1 MEGVATMH
9 WLDKLERKYGRFH
22 IEGLM
27 LYITATM
34 LCIYIMDNFLPLS
47 INISDWIDLS
57 RSQVLQGQVWRLVT
71 FIFLP
76 PASSPVFV
84 LFALYFYY
92 FIGTSLEEVW
102 GSFQFNIYY
111 LFGVIG
117 TIIAGLITGY
127 GDNTYLNLS
136 LFLAF
141 AQLFPEHQ
149 VLLFFFIPIKI
160 KYLAYLDWILFAW
173 SFIVGSWT
181 IRAAIVASLINFFL
195 FFGPGMFRGLKN
207 KFKYRSVQRNWRKQM
222 KQNGG
227 MR

>member
-1 MEGVATMH
+1 M
-9 WLDKLERKYGRFH
+9 
-22 IEGLM
+22 
-27 LYITATM
+27 
-34 LCIYIMDNFLPLS
+34 
-47 INISDWIDLS
+47 DWIDRLDRRFGRHAIPHLMYFITGIMLAIYVADLVLGGQIIPMLTFS
-57 RSQVLQGQVWRLVT
+57 RSLILQGEVWRVAT
-71 FIFLP
+71 FLFLP
-76 PASSPVFV
+76 PNSSPIWI
-84 LFALYFYY
+84 LFSLYFYCV
-92 FIGTSLEEVW
+92 IGNGLEGAW
-102 GSFQFNIYY
+102 GSFRFNVFY
-111 LFGVIG
+111 LVGALAAILSGF
-117 TIIAGLITGY
+117 LTGASV
-127 GDNTYLNLS
+127 NEYLNLS

-141 AQLFPEHQ
+141 AALYPEHQ

>member
-1 MEGVATMH
+1 MNWM
-9 WLDKLERKYGRFH
+9 DKLERKYGRFY

-47 INISDWIDLS
+47 ITISDWICLS
-57 RSQVLQGQVWRLVT
+57 MPKVLQGQVWRLIT

-76 PASSPVFV
+76 PASSPLFV
-84 LFALYFYY
+84 LFVLYFYY

-102 GSFQFNIYY
+102 GSFRFNLYY
-111 LFGVIG
+111 LFGIIG
-117 TIIAGLITGY
+117 TMIAGVITGY
-127 GDNTYLNLS
+127 GDNMYLNLS

-160 KYLAYLDWILFAW
+160 KYLAYLDWALFAW
-173 SFIVGSWT
+173 SLIVGSWSV
-181 IRAAIVASLINFFL
+181 RAAIVASLLNFFL
-195 FFGPGMFRGLKN
+195 FFGPDMFRQIKN
-207 KFKYRSVQRNWRKQM
+207 KGKYRSVQRNWRKQM
-222 KQNGG
+222 KQN
-227 MR
+227 RN